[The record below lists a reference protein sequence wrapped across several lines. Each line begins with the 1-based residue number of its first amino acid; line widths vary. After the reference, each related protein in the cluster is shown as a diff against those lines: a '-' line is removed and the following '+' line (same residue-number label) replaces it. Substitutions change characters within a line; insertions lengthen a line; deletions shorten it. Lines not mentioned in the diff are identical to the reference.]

1 MSESP
6 PDTRDRILQAAEEVL
21 RRFGPAKTTV
31 VDVARHLGMSH
42 GNVYRH
48 FPSKAALREAVAE
61 RWLATVSRPLARIAA
76 SGEPAERRLETWLLA
91 LAEAKRRKIHDDPEL
106 FATYHVLAADAATA
120 ISTHVDELR
129 GQLARIV
136 ADGIADGSF
145 NVADPAAAAVAVL
158 TATLDFHHPV
168 HVRAA
173 GGRNREAEARPVIRL
188 VLAGLKAGVI

>member
-6 PDTRDRILQAAEEVL
+6 QDTRDRILQAAEEVL

-61 RWLATVSRPLARIAA
+61 RWLAALSGPMAGIASA
-76 SGEPAERRLETWLLA
+76 KEPAEQRLEAWLLA
-91 LAEAKRRKIHDDPEL
+91 LAEAKRRKVHDDPEL
-106 FATYHVLAADAATA
+106 FATYHALATDAATA
-120 ISTHVDELR
+120 IADHLAALKAQVTHIL
-129 GQLARIV
+129 
-136 ADGIADGSF
+136 ADGVAEGVFRI
-145 NVADPAAAAVAVL
+145 ADPAAAAVAVL
-158 TATLDFHHPV
+158 TATVDFHHPA

-173 GGRNREAEARPVIRL
+173 GGRNRETEARQVIRL
-188 VLAGLKAGVI
+188 VVAGLKAGVI

>member
-6 PDTRDRILQAAEEVL
+6 PDTRDRILQAAEDVL

-48 FPSKAALREAVAE
+48 FPSKAALREGVAE
-61 RWLATVSRPLARIAA
+61 RGRAAVSGPRGAIASSA
-76 SGEPAERRLETWLLA
+76 EPAERRLEAWLLA
-91 LAEAKRRKIHDDPEL
+91 LAEIKRRKVHDDPEL
-106 FATYHVLAADAATA
+106 FATYHTLATGAATA
-120 ISTHVDELR
+120 ISAHLDALKAQVAHIL
-129 GQLARIV
+129 
-136 ADGIADGSF
+136 ADGIAEGTF
-145 NVADPAAAAVAVL
+145 RIADPAAAATAVL

-173 GGRNREAEARPVIRL
+173 GGRGREAEARQVIRL
-188 VLAGLKAGVI
+188 VVAGLKAGVI